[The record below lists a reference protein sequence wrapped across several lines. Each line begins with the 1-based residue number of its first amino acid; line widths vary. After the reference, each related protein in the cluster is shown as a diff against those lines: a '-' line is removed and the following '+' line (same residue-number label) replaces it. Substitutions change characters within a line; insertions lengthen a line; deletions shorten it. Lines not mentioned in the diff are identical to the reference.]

1 MIKNSDKIG
10 KLSEMK
16 KMLGYKN
23 DLAAPNLDKIVINVG
38 VGRLSQQPSF
48 EEKVLPEIIREL
60 AEITGQKPL
69 PTKAKKSIAGF
80 KIRAGQ
86 TIGLKIT
93 LRRKRMHDFLERV
106 IKVAL
111 PRLRDFR
118 GIELKNVDEKG
129 NLNIGLKDHLI
140 FPEINPE
147 ISRVDFGMEI
157 SIVSTA
163 KNREEAIA
171 LYHQDGKPLPPRT
184 SGRDYANKMQDVA

>member
-93 LRRKRMHDFLERV
+93 LRHLKMYNFLQKL
-106 IKVAL
+106 IDIIF
-111 PRLRDFR
+111 PRTKDFR
-118 GIELKNVDEKG
+118 GISVSNIDKSG
-129 NLNIGLKDHLI
+129 NLNIGLKEHI
-140 FPEINPE
+140 VFPEI
-147 ISRVDFGMEI
+147 SAD
-157 SIVSTA
+157 T
-163 KNREEAIA
+163 
-171 LYHQDGKPLPPRT
+171 
-184 SGRDYANKMQDVA
+184 

>member
-10 KLSEMK
+10 KLSEIK

-163 KNREEAIA
+163 KNREEAIQ
-171 LYHQDGKPLPPRT
+171 LYRILGIPLKK
-184 SGRDYANKMQDVA
+184 SS

>member
-1 MIKNSDKIG
+1 MKE

-16 KMLGYKN
+16 KVFGYKN
-23 DLAAPNLDKIVINVG
+23 DLAAPKVDKVVINIG
-38 VGRLSQQPSF
+38 AGRQSQQPSF
-48 EEKVLPEIIREL
+48 EEKILPEIMREL
-60 AEITGQKPL
+60 AEITGQKPSL
-69 PTKAKKSIAGF
+69 TKAKKSIAGF

-93 LRRKRMHDFLERV
+93 LRRKRMYDFLERV
-106 IKVAL
+106 IRVAL

-118 GIELKNVDEKG
+118 GIDLRNVDKSG
-129 NLNIGLKDHLI
+129 NLNIGLRDHLI

-147 ISRVDFGMEI
+147 ISKVDFGMEI

-171 LYHQDGKPLPPRT
+171 LYRQMGLPLKK
-184 SGRDYANKMQDVA
+184 S